1 MAAPLRLLP
10 MQIPLSAGRMSAQE
24 LRSGV
29 ALGSLFALRMLG
41 LFLILPVF
49 AVHAPSL
56 RGGDDLVLVGV
67 ALGAYGLT
75 QACLQIPYGMA
86 ADRLGRKRVIVF
98 GLLVFAA
105 GSFLAA
111 AAQDIWLTIL
121 GRCIQGAGAIS
132 AAVMA
137 LAADLTREEHRTKTM
152 AIIGASIGLVFA
164 LSLVAAPAL
173 YQAVGMAG
181 IFVLTGGLALA
192 GIWVILK
199 GVPPEPA
206 EHVAHGPDLGAASL
220 GVVLRDAELLRLNFG
235 ILALHS
241 VQMAMFVVVPLL
253 LVERGG
259 LAVTEHWKVYLPV
272 VLASFALMLPPLL
285 AAERHGRSRRL
296 FLGSIALLVAVQLG
310 LTWWATGLLTIGTWL
325 LGFFVAFNLLEAAI
339 PSLVT
344 RIAPPRAK
352 ATALGVYNTTQA
364 FGLFA
369 GGALGGW
376 LAKHYGAEG
385 VFLGAAALGLA
396 WAVVATGMRVP
407 PPLATRTVPVSAT
420 VDPEELRRKLVSVP
434 GVRAAVVIPEQGVAH
449 LQVAPGWD
457 ESRVMKLVEGR
468 T

>member
-1 MAAPLRLLP
+1 MHP
-10 MQIPLSAGRMSAQE
+10 PLSAGPMSAQE
-24 LRSGV
+24 LRAGI

-49 AVHAPSL
+49 AVHAPRL
-56 RGGDDLVLVGV
+56 RGGDDLLLVGI

-75 QACLQIPYGMA
+75 QAVLQIPYGMA
-86 ADRLGRKRVIVF
+86 ADRYGRKRVIVF
-98 GLLVFAA
+98 GLLLFAA
-105 GSFLAA
+105 GSFVAA

-121 GRCIQGAGAIS
+121 GRCMQGAGAIA

-152 AIIGASIGLVFA
+152 AIIGASIGLMFA

-173 YQAVGMAG
+173 YRAIGMAG
-181 IFVLTGGLALA
+181 IFALTGGLALA

-206 EHVAHGPDLGAASL
+206 EHAEHGPDIGAAALGAL
-220 GVVLRDAELLRLNFG
+220 LRDAELLRLNFG
-235 ILALHS
+235 ILVLHS

-259 LAVTEHWKVYLPV
+259 LPVDEHWKAYLPV
-272 VLASFALMLPPLL
+272 VLASFVLMVPPLL

-296 FLGSIALLVAVQLG
+296 FLGSITLLVAVELG
-310 LTWWATGLLTIGTWL
+310 LTWWATGLLTIVTWL

-344 RIAPPRAK
+344 RVAPPRAK
-352 ATALGVYNTTQA
+352 ATALAVYNTTQA

-376 LAKHYGAEG
+376 VAKHFGAEG
-385 VFLGAAALGLA
+385 VFLGAAALTLA
-396 WAVVATGMRVP
+396 WAIVAAGMRVP
-407 PPLATRTVPVSAT
+407 PPVATRTVAVSPA
-420 VDPEELRRKLVSVP
+420 VDPEELRRQLVSVP
-434 GVRAAVVIPEQGVAH
+434 GVRDAVVVPEQGVAH
-449 LQVAPGWD
+449 LKVMPGWD

>member
-1 MAAPLRLLP
+1 
-10 MQIPLSAGRMSAQE
+10 MSPQE

-49 AVHAPSL
+49 AVHAPRL
-56 RGGDDLVLVGV
+56 RGGDDLTLVGV

-75 QACLQIPYGMA
+75 QAILQIPYGMA
-86 ADRLGRKRVIVF
+86 ADRYGRKRVIVI
-98 GLLVFAA
+98 GLVLFAA

-121 GRCIQGAGAIS
+121 GRCLQGAGAIA

-152 AIIGASIGLVFA
+152 AIIGASIGLMFA

-173 YQAVGMAG
+173 YRAIGMAG
-181 IFVLTGGLALA
+181 LFALTGVLALA

-206 EHVAHGPDLGAASL
+206 EHVEQGPDLGAAVL
-220 GVVLRDAELLRLNFG
+220 AAVLRNAELARLNFG
-235 ILALHS
+235 ILVLHV

-253 LVERGG
+253 LVAPGA
-259 LAVTEHWKVYLPV
+259 LPVVEHWKVYLPV
-272 VLASFALMLPPLL
+272 VLASFALMLPPLF

-296 FLGSIALLVAVQLG
+296 FVGSIALLLAVQLG
-310 LTWWATGLLTIGTWL
+310 LTWWATGLLTIATWL

-344 RIAPPRAK
+344 RVAPPRAK

-376 LAKHYGAEG
+376 LAERYGTEA
-385 VFLGAAALGLA
+385 VFLGAAGLCLA
-396 WAVVATGMRVP
+396 WAIVAAGMRVP
-407 PPLATRTVPVSAT
+407 PPVASRTVLVSTA
-420 VDPEELRRKLVSVP
+420 VDPEALARKLESVP
-434 GVRAAVVIPEQGVAH
+434 GVREAVVVPEQGVAH
-449 LQVAPGWD
+449 LKVMPGWD
-457 ESRVMKLVEGR
+457 ESRVMEVISNR
-468 T
+468 

>member
-1 MAAPLRLLP
+1 
-10 MQIPLSAGRMSAQE
+10 MQHPFRSGRMTAEE
-24 LRSGV
+24 LRAGLG
-29 ALGSLFALRMLG
+29 LGSLFALRMLG

-56 RGGDDLVLVGV
+56 RGGDDLALVGV

-75 QACLQIPYGMA
+75 QAALQLPYGMA
-86 ADRLGRKRVIVF
+86 ADRYGRKRVIVI
-98 GLLVFAA
+98 GLLLFAA

-111 AAQDIWLTIL
+111 AAHDIWLTIL
-121 GRCIQGAGAIS
+121 GRCLQGAGAIS

-152 AIIGASIGLVFA
+152 AIIGGSIGLMFA

-173 YQAVGMAG
+173 YQAIGMAG
-181 IFVLTGGLALA
+181 IFALTGALALA

-199 GVPPEPA
+199 AVPPEPVQ
-206 EHVAHGPDLGAASL
+206 HVAHGPDLSAGAL
-220 GVVLRDAELLRLNFG
+220 RGILRDPELLRLNFG
-235 ILALHS
+235 ILALHMM
-241 VQMAMFVVVPLL
+241 QMAMFVVVPVL

-259 LAVTEHWKVYLPV
+259 LPVADHWRVYLPV
-272 VLASFALMLPPLL
+272 VLLSFLLMVPPLL

-296 FLGSIALLVAVQLG
+296 FLGSIALLVAVEVG
-310 LTWWATGLLTIGTWL
+310 LTWWATGVVTIAAWL

-344 RIAPPRAK
+344 RVAPPRAK

-376 LAKHYGAEG
+376 LAKHFGGDAVFVAGA
-385 VFLGAAALGLA
+385 VLGLV
-396 WAVVATGMRVP
+396 WAVVAAGMKVP
-407 PPLATRTVPVSAT
+407 PPVATRTVAMSASL
-420 VDPEELRRKLVSVP
+420 DPDELRRDLAAVRGVREAVVVP
-434 GVRAAVVIPEQGVAH
+434 GEGVAH
-449 LQVAPGWD
+449 LKVMPGWD
-457 ESRVMKLVEGR
+457 EPSVMKLVKGR

>member
-1 MAAPLRLLP
+1 MAVPSAVPEMP
-10 MQIPLSAGRMSAQE
+10 PIPFAGGMSAEE
-24 LRSGV
+24 LRSGI

-41 LFLILPVF
+41 LFIILPVF
-49 AVHAPSL
+49 AVHAPRL

-75 QACLQIPYGMA
+75 QAVLQVPYGMA
-86 ADRLGRKRVIVF
+86 ADRYGRKRVIVF

-121 GRCIQGAGAIS
+121 GRCLQGAGAIA

-137 LAADLTREEHRTKTM
+137 LAADLTREEHRTKVM
-152 AIIGASIGLVFA
+152 AMIGASIGLVFA

-173 YQAVGMAG
+173 YRAIGMGG
-181 IFVLTGGLALA
+181 IFALTGALALA
-192 GIWVILK
+192 GIWVVRK
-199 GVPPEPA
+199 AVPPEPV
-206 EHVAHGPDLGAASL
+206 EHVDHGPDLGTAAL
-220 GVVLRDAELLRLNFG
+220 GAVVRDAELLRLNFG
-235 ILALHS
+235 ILALHA
-241 VQMAMFVVVPLL
+241 VQMAMFVVVPPL

-259 LAVTEHWKVYLPV
+259 LPVAGHWQVYLPV
-272 VLASFALMLPPLL
+272 VLASFVLMVPPLL

-296 FLGSIALLVAVQLG
+296 FLGSIALLAAVQVG
-310 LTWWATGLLTIGTWL
+310 LTWWATGVVTIAAWL

-344 RIAPPRAK
+344 RVAPPRAK

-376 LAKHYGAEG
+376 LAKHFGVEG
-385 VFLGAAALGLA
+385 VFLGGAALALA
-396 WAVVATGMRVP
+396 WACVAAGMRVP
-407 PPLATRTVPVSAT
+407 PPVATRTVVVPPT
-420 VDPEELRRKLVSVP
+420 VDAEALRRELISVP
-434 GVRAAVVIPEQGVAH
+434 GVRDAVVVPGEGVAH
-449 LQVAPGWD
+449 LRVVPGWD

>member
-1 MAAPLRLLP
+1 
-10 MQIPLSAGRMSAQE
+10 MQPPLSAGPMSAQE
-24 LRSGV
+24 LRAGFT
-29 ALGSLFALRMLG
+29 LGSLFALRMLG

-49 AVHAPSL
+49 AVHAPNL

-75 QACLQIPYGMA
+75 QACLHIPYGLA

-132 AAVMA
+132 AGVMA

-164 LSLVAAPAL
+164 VSLVAAPAL

-181 IFVLTGGLALA
+181 IFALTGVLALA
-192 GIWVILK
+192 GIGVILK

-206 EHVAHGPDLGAASL
+206 EHVEHAPDLGAAAL
-220 GVVLRDAELLRLNFG
+220 GAVLRDAELLRLNFG
-235 ILALHS
+235 ILVLHS
-241 VQMAMFVVVPLL
+241 VQMAMFVVVPQL
-253 LVERGG
+253 LVERGS
-259 LAVTEHWKVYLPV
+259 LPVAAHWKVYLPV
-272 VLASFALMLPPLL
+272 VLASFVLMLPPLL

-296 FLGSIALLVAVQLG
+296 FLGAIALLVAAQLW
-310 LTWWATGLLTIGTWL
+310 LTWWATGLATIVTGL

-344 RIAPPRAK
+344 RVAPPRAK
-352 ATALGVYNTTQA
+352 ATALGVYNTMQA

-369 GGALGGW
+369 GGVLGGW
-376 LAKHYGAEG
+376 LAKQFGAEG
-385 VFLGAAALGLA
+385 VFLGAAALALA
-396 WAVVATGMRVP
+396 WAIVAVGMKVP
-407 PPLATRTVPVSAT
+407 PPVATRTVQVSPA

-434 GVRAAVVIPEQGVAH
+434 GVRDAVVVPEQGVAH
-449 LQVAPGWD
+449 LKVMPGWD